1 MGYGMDRGRG
11 APRGGSRGFGGGRGG
26 FGGRGGRG
34 GFQQGPP
41 ATVVPVAEFS
51 HECEG
56 EIIAYIKGESVPLL
70 ARQIFTEK
78 KALIGKVDDVFG
90 PMHSPGIAIKP
101 DQASGIQSFGFK
113 EGDKLCADPEQLR
126 NKTFFLP
133 RTAASKKLRP
143 LNQQGFKPEEAEV
156 ALEAASVEVV
166 VALLQEE
173 ALPEVDQEVALHQE
187 EVLPEE
193 EEDSE
198 YECIQC

>member
-1 MGYGMDRGRG
+1 MDRGRG

-113 EGDKLCADPEQLR
+113 EGDKV
-126 NKTFFLP
+126 
-133 RTAASKKLRP
+133 SKDNYRKL
-143 LNQQGFKPEEAEV
+143 
-156 ALEAASVEVV
+156 
-166 VALLQEE
+166 
-173 ALPEVDQEVALHQE
+173 
-187 EVLPEE
+187 
-193 EEDSE
+193 
-198 YECIQC
+198 